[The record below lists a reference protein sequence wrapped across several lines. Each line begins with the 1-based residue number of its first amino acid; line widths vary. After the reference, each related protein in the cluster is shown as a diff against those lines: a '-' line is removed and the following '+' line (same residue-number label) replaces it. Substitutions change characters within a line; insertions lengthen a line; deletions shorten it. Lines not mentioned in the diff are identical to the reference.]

1 MFLFLKRASYIDKE
15 AHPSLLFQNYNIRSI
30 IIIII
35 IIVVII
41 IIIIIIIRKQDWTD
55 EDSMRQHEAASP
67 GFM

>member
-35 IIVVII
+35 IV
-41 IIIIIIIRKQDWTD
+41 IIIIIRKQDWTD